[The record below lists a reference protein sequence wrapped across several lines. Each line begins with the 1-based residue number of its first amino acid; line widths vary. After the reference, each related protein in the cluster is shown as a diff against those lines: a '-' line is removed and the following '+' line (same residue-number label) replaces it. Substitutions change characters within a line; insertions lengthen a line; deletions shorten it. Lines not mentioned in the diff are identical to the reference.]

1 MQPNIRVDVQSQVLF
16 NLGYYRQYFKSESSW
31 PISLHLFVVTRGL
44 TCAVLKSKELVLLFP
59 QSFLSNEHTYNQP
72 ATPIHTQQCQCCAAN
87 ISWISCSAGM
97 EPCTCQASSLTLSY
111 IHPSS
116 QNQHPEASLFHAL
129 RCRQRP
135 TLFL

>member
-44 TCAVLKSKELVLLFP
+44 TCAVLKSKELVLLSP
-59 QSFLSNEHTYNQP
+59 NLFLVMN
-72 ATPIHTQQCQCCAAN
+72 TPTTSLLLLFIHSRCQCCAAN

-97 EPCTCQASSLTLSY
+97 EPCTCQASFLTLSY

-116 QNQHPEASLFHAL
+116 QNQHPEASLFHVS
-129 RCRQRP
+129 RCGQRP